1 MLDTETSALSNRKT
15 ENQKDKHGSNFKSFV
30 GEKKLRSYTHCK
42 KQHEP
47 TQYLASGWWRKI
59 CPGLHHSARACQ
71 QKQVALSKLWGM
83 TAALPAHRNALCC
96 TECQGNEWVSEARE
110 ERRKHCL
117 ENKWDI
123 CTQVCEPVWCQR
135 PLVLRN
141 ISSSKRLAREKILF
155 PPWLAGHQSEGC
167 TTLRRVAWQRLS
179 QDYRMAVAHP
189 SPSPCNKDCYTERL

>member
-1 MLDTETSALSNRKT
+1 MLTKLEFVKQRKLPSPAEHT
-15 ENQKDKHGSNFKSFV
+15 RGRTRASTDARHSDFRAFQQKNWGPERQAWIKFQILWGK
-30 GEKKLRSYTHCK
+30 KKLRSHTHCN

-83 TAALPAHRNALCC
+83 TAALLAHRNALCC
-96 TECQGNEWVSEARE
+96 TECQGNEWVSKARE

-141 ISSSKRLAREKILF
+141 ISSSKSPAREKNLF
-155 PPWLAGHQSEGC
+155 PPWLAGHQ
-167 TTLRRVAWQRLS
+167 
-179 QDYRMAVAHP
+179 
-189 SPSPCNKDCYTERL
+189 